1 MPATGERMSSQAYII
16 ELGSDAVG
24 IIVREA
30 GDSAFH
36 FHAAVNEFHSL
47 DGKTF
52 ATPQAA
58 QAAAAAHGAKR
69 IRGGLPLPGGRA
81 P

>member
-1 MPATGERMSSQAYII
+1 MSSQACII
-16 ELGSDAVG
+16 ELGGDAVG
-24 IIVREA
+24 IVVREA
-30 GDSAFH
+30 GESAFH
-36 FHAAVNEFHSL
+36 FHAAVNEFYSL

-52 ATPQAA
+52 ATPHAA

-69 IRGGLPLPGGRA
+69 GRGLAHHGGRA

>member
-1 MPATGERMSSQAYII
+1 MSSQAYII

-24 IIVREA
+24 IVVREA

-36 FHAAVNEFHSL
+36 FHAALDEFFSL

-69 IRGGLPLPGGRA
+69 ARGGLALQAGRT

>member
-1 MPATGERMSSQAYII
+1 MSSQAYII
-16 ELGSDAVG
+16 EIGSDAVG

-30 GDSAFH
+30 GESAFH
-36 FHAAVNEFHSL
+36 FHAALNEFHSL
-47 DGKTF
+47 DGKAF
-52 ATPQAA
+52 ATPRAA

-69 IRGGLPLPGGRA
+69 VRGGLALQEGRT